1 MTLTD
6 QEFEFLRKL
15 LYEAAGINLSSE
27 KKALVIGRLT
37 RRIESLGITS
47 YGDYFRRIAGHTDP
61 QERQWALDA
70 LTTNETFFFREPQHF
85 AYLSETIVPAV
96 PPGATFRVWS
106 AASSSGEEA
115 YSIAM
120 LLAERLGQRPWEII
134 GSDLSTKV
142 LDKARRGQ
150 YPLERA
156 EKIPQPYLRAY
167 CLKGTGEQEG
177 TFLIDPSLRKRVHFQ
192 QANLMQPL
200 PKVGL
205 FDVIFLRNVLIYFDL
220 PTKQRVIESLLPFMK
235 PDGYF
240 FSGHSESIT
249 GLVSGLVQVK
259 PAIYKKA
266 REP

>member
-6 QEFEFLRKL
+6 HEFDFLRKL
-15 LYEAAGINLSSE
+15 LYDAAGINLTAE

-37 RRIESLGITS
+37 RRIEGLGLAS
-47 YGDYFRRIAGHTDP
+47 YGDYFRRISGHTDP
-61 QERQWALDA
+61 DERQWAIDA
-70 LTTNETFFFREPQHF
+70 LTTNETFFFREPAHF
-85 AYLSETIVPAV
+85 AFLSEVILPAV
-96 PPGATFRVWS
+96 PAGETFRVWS

-142 LDKARRGQ
+142 LEKARRGQ
-150 YPLERA
+150 YPMERA

-167 CLKGTGEQEG
+167 CLKGAGGQEG
-177 TFLIDPSLRKRVHFQ
+177 TFLIDSTLRKRVRFQ
-192 QANLMQPL
+192 QANLMGPL
-200 PKVGL
+200 PKLGL

-220 PTKQRVIESLLPFMK
+220 ATKRRVVENLLPFMK

-240 FSGHSESIT
+240 FSGHSESLT
-249 GLVSGLVQVK
+249 GMVAGLAQVK
-259 PAIYKKA
+259 PAIYRRA
-266 REP
+266 E